1 MTDSVEPEPKEQ
13 EPPPALP
20 PVPALKGGR
29 WRSVLVLVALVG
41 FLVVVLFTF
50 HDNTTPIDLQVGD
63 CFDIPTSISVQAVTH
78 HACSEPHTAEVFLVA
93 NYTGSPMDTPLA
105 LLLDAFVTTTCDP
118 AFATYV
124 GKPLADAPELSIG
137 SIYPN
142 PDAWQR
148 GQRTITCYVA
158 KTDQSPVTRSLK
170 GSGAQ

>member
-1 MTDSVEPEPKEQ
+1 MADRVEPETKEQ
-13 EPPPALP
+13 GPPPALP
-20 PVPALKGGR
+20 PVPALTGGR
-29 WRSVLVLVALVG
+29 WRSVLVLVVLIG

-50 HDNTTPIDLQVGD
+50 KDNTTPIDLKVGD
-63 CFDIPTSISVQAVTH
+63 CFDIPTATSVQAVTH
-78 HACSEPHTAEVFLVA
+78 HACTEPHTAEVFLVTE
-93 NYTGSPMDTPLA
+93 YSGSPMDTPLA
-105 LLLDAFVTTTCDP
+105 LLLDAFVTANCDP

-158 KTDQSPVTRSLK
+158 KTDQTSMSASLK

>member
-1 MTDSVEPEPKEQ
+1 MTDPVEPETKEQ
-13 EPPPALP
+13 EPPAALP

-29 WRSVLVLVALVG
+29 WRSVLVLVVLVG
-41 FLVVVLFTF
+41 FLVVVVFTF
-50 HDNTTPIDLQVGD
+50 KDNTTPIDLKVGD
-63 CFDIPTSISVQAVTH
+63 CFDIPTAISVQAVAH
-78 HACSEPHTAEVFLVA
+78 HACTEPHTAEVFLVT

-105 LLLDAFVTTTCDP
+105 LLLDDFVTATCDP

-148 GQRTITCYVA
+148 GERTITCYVA
-158 KTDQSPVTRSLK
+158 KTDQSSISTSLK
-170 GSGAQ
+170 GSAAQ